1 MFLYMKAVD
10 LCINETLSDDRWLEW
25 LDSKLA
31 LLINRDGVDPRLYFG
46 KNYDE

>member
-1 MFLYMKAVD
+1 MKAVD